1 MASRIKASTAAI
13 NKRRRGTGREGTLL
27 LVLDLLR
34 LGKGR
39 EGALLR
45 EGGKRATRS
54 WWSYPTE
61 PWSRED
67 DKCLWSLH

>member
-1 MASRIKASTAAI
+1 LIIAEHPPMASRIKASTAAI
-13 NKRRRGTGREGTLL
+13 NKRRRGTGREDTSL

-39 EGALLR
+39 EGGALLR

-54 WWSYPTE
+54 
-61 PWSRED
+61 
-67 DKCLWSLH
+67 